1 MSGIIKTMVEATETT
16 TIYISPAEFSS
27 AAGIP
32 TFAAER
38 VGDIFIVMIIVASI
52 WLGRML

>member
-1 MSGIIKTMVEATETT
+1 MSGIIKTMMKATEIT
-16 TIYISPAEFSS
+16 TIYIGPAEFSS
-27 AAGIP
+27 VAGIP

-38 VGDIFIVMIIVASI
+38 AGKILIVMIIVASI

>member
-1 MSGIIKTMVEATETT
+1 MSGIIKTMMKATETT
-16 TIYISPAEFSS
+16 TIYIGPAEFSS
-27 AAGIP
+27 VAGIP

-38 VGDIFIVMIIVASI
+38 VGDIFIVMITVASI